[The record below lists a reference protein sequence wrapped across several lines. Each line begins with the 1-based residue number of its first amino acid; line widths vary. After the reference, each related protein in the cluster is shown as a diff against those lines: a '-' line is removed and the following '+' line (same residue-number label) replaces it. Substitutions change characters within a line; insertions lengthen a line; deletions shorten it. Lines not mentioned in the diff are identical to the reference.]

1 MAGNFVTALEVKGE
15 NMWKS
20 KLFKTGI
27 GILLLF
33 LIIYIGSKI
42 AFVFQPFVVVFETL
56 FFAFL
61 ISGLLYF
68 LTVPFVDWLNKHKLP
83 RPVAI
88 LIIYLLAVGLLVFIG
103 FAGGPVLQKEFSRL
117 VEAIPEKIKQS
128 QQLLLTL
135 EDTSLGARFLDSGSM
150 NINNIAENIAK
161 GIGNTFSQIATNI
174 IALAEFFT
182 GILMTIV
189 IIPFLLYY
197 ILSKKD
203 EGLIPGVVSKLAP
216 QNYAEPIN
224 SILKEMNK
232 LLGLYVQGLAI
243 VCLCV
248 GILSYFGFLIIG
260 IDYALLLAIFIMV
273 TNIVPFLGPF
283 IGAIP
288 AVIVALLESPLML
301 LKVVVVIVVVQQGE
315 SLLISPQIMGRKLA
329 LSPLA
334 IILVVLVAGRLGGL
348 IGIILAI
355 PIFTMFK
362 IIASHIYEQI
372 QIHRKAPVK

>member
-1 MAGNFVTALEVKGE
+1 
-15 NMWKS
+15 MWKS
-20 KLFKTGI
+20 GFFKTGI

-42 AFVFQPFVVVFETL
+42 SFVFQPFVVIFQTL

-61 ISGLLYF
+61 ISGLLYY

-88 LIIYLLAVGLLVFIG
+88 LIIYLLALGLFTFIG
-103 FAGGPVLQKEFSRL
+103 FAAGPILLRQSSGL
-117 VEAIPEKIKQS
+117 VENIPEKVEEA
-128 QQLLLTL
+128 QQWLITL
-135 EDTSLGARFLDSGSM
+135 ENTPLGARFIDSEAM
-150 NINNIAENIAK
+150 NIDNITENIANS
-161 GIGNTFSQIATNI
+161 IGNTFSRILTNI
-174 IALAEFFT
+174 IALTEFFT

-197 ILSKKD
+197 MLSKKD
-203 EGLIPGVVSKLAP
+203 EGKIPGLISHLAP
-216 QNYAEPIN
+216 QDYAEPIN
-224 SILKEMNK
+224 STLKEMNK
-232 LLGLYVQGLAI
+232 LLGLYVQGLTI

-260 IDYALLLAIFIMV
+260 LDYALLLAIFITF

-288 AVIVALLESPLML
+288 AVIVAILDSPLML
-301 LKVVVVIVVVQQGE
+301 LKVVIVILVVQQVE
-315 SLLISPQIMGRKLA
+315 SLFISPQIMGRKLN

-355 PIFTMFK
+355 PIFTMIK
-362 IIASHIYEQI
+362 IIASHIYDEI
-372 QIHRKAPVK
+372 QEYKRRSLSK

>member
-1 MAGNFVTALEVKGE
+1 MTTLEVKGE

-33 LIIYIGSKI
+33 LIIYIGNKI
-42 AFVFQPFVVVFETL
+42 AFVFQPFIVVFETL
-56 FFAFL
+56 IFALL
-61 ISGLLYF
+61 ISGLLYY

-83 RPVAI
+83 RPAAI

-103 FAGGPVLQKEFSRL
+103 FAGGPILLRESSGL
-117 VEAIPEKIKQS
+117 VETIPEKIEEA
-128 QQLLLTL
+128 QQWLLAL
-135 EDTSLGARFLDSGSM
+135 ENTPLAARFIDSEAM
-150 NINNIAENIAK
+150 DINNITENIANS
-161 GIGNTFSQIATNI
+161 IGNTFSQIATNI
-174 IALAEFFT
+174 ISLAEFFT

-197 ILSKKD
+197 MLSKKG
-203 EGLIPGVVSKLAP
+203 EGLIPGVISKLAP

-224 SILKEMNK
+224 STLEEMNK

-248 GILSYFGFLIIG
+248 GILSYLGFLIIG
-260 IDYALLLAIFIMV
+260 LEYALLLAIFIMV

-288 AVIVALLESPLML
+288 AVIIALLESPLML
-301 LKVVVVIVVVQQGE
+301 LKVVIVIVVVQQGE
-315 SLLISPQIMGRKLA
+315 SLFISPQIMGRKLN